1 MKFGRNT
8 NFDKDFLLKNMMGP
22 NCVRIAEELTQK
34 IQLSSEMRILDL
46 GCGTGLTSIF
56 LAKEFG
62 AQVFAADLWIK
73 PTENYER
80 FKKFGF
86 ENQIIPIHAEAHELP
101 FAHHYFDAIISID
114 AYYYFGA
121 EPDYLDKH
129 IVPLIKKH
137 GLIAVSVPGLQK
149 DFSQGVPDAL
159 KPYWQEN
166 MNFYSRNWWKDLWE
180 LSPNIV
186 IEQCFSH
193 QCHKE
198 AWKDWLEC
206 DNPYAKTDVKMMEA
220 ENGNYFD
227 TIGLIAA
234 VK

>member
-137 GLIAVSVPGLQK
+137 GLVSTRIAKRL
-149 DFSQGVPDAL
+149 FSGR
-159 KPYWQEN
+159 
-166 MNFYSRNWWKDLWE
+166 SRCTETLLAGKYEFLFPQLVE
-180 LSPNIV
+180 RPLGTLT
-186 IEQCFSH
+186 QHSH
-193 QCHKE
+193 
-198 AWKDWLEC
+198 
-206 DNPYAKTDVKMMEA
+206 
-220 ENGNYFD
+220 
-227 TIGLIAA
+227 
-234 VK
+234 